1 MYFAENPDAKE
12 RLNDDYRPAIR
23 PVKIEPPPPS
33 FIESKM
39 MQLSM
44 QHYEKNNLYQFL
56 KTSIGRSAASELMQ
70 RYNVGSSK
78 HWTGATVFWQVDISG
93 KIRTGKVMLYDPENG
108 RRIKEP
114 HNYITWVHSLLKKE
128 KFHLRQCL
136 FGEHLL
142 PSDSHRT
149 VALVESEKSALIA
162 SHFLPQYL
170 WLAMGGKNGAFN
182 REAMS
187 VLKNRQVLLFP
198 DLGAT
203 DYWRGKM
210 EMMQRLGIEVS
221 LFDFM
226 ENNATDKERN
236 AGYDIADYLLK
247 TETKESVLSRMIAKN
262 PHLETLIST
271 IDLEVISIEKHS

>member
-1 MYFAENPDAKE
+1 
-12 RLNDDYRPAIR
+12 
-23 PVKIEPPPPS
+23 
-33 FIESKM
+33 
-39 MQLSM
+39 
-44 QHYEKNNLYQFL
+44 
-56 KTSIGRSAASELMQ
+56 
-70 RYNVGSSK
+70 
-78 HWTGATVFWQVDISG
+78 
-93 KIRTGKVMLYDPENG
+93 MLYNPENG

-128 KFHLRQCL
+128 KFNLKQSL

-170 WLAMGGKNGAFN
+170 WIATGGKNGAFN

-203 DYWRGKM
+203 DYWRSKM

-226 ENNATDKERN
+226 ENNATDEERN
-236 AGYDIADYLLK
+236 AGYDIADFLLK
-247 TETKESVLSRMIAKN
+247 AETKESVLSRMIAKN

-271 IDLEVISIEKHS
+271 LDLEVVSIEKHP